1 MDFWSLMIKKDD
13 IIIALAEKVRKLK
26 STFSRGNINIK
37 KNMQL
42 LPTEGNGLDLY
53 ILLNAPSL
61 ATQDISV
68 LKDKNTMFVNRGFK
82 HPLYG
87 LLQPKY
93 HVFCDTKMLKGIWPV
108 SWIEEI
114 WSISP
119 RTKIILPLD
128 WFSNPKFESYRNN
141 PLIYWSDT
149 ELPFHNLGV
158 SGSCFAFA
166 IQQKY
171 NNIYFA
177 GFDATG
183 IGHEMVKTANSHFYG
198 NDSELEGKSCKQF
211 VIDLYMHSRH
221 LHDLNRLADYCN
233 KKNIHLINITNGG
246 MLDMFPRENILPIID
261 HKEDF

>member
-13 IIIALAEKVRKLK
+13 VIIELAEKIRKMKNLL
-26 STFSRGNINIK
+26 FSNNRNIRK
-37 KNMQL
+37 KMYL
-42 LPTEGNGLDLY
+42 RPIEGKGEDLY

-87 LLQPKY
+87 LLKPKY
-93 HVFCDTKMLKGIWPV
+93 HVFCDPKMIKGIWPV
-108 SWIEEI
+108 CWLDEI

-119 RTKIILPLD
+119 DTKIILPLS
-128 WFSNPKFESYRNN
+128 WYSNHIFDGYRNN
-141 PLIYWSDT
+141 PLIYWSDA
-149 ELPFHNLGV
+149 ELPFYNLGV

-166 IQQKY
+166 IQQKFE
-171 NNIYFA
+171 NIYFS

-183 IGHEMVKTANSHFYG
+183 IGHEMVKTADSHFYG
-198 NDSELEGKSCKQF
+198 NDSELEGKSTKQF
-211 VIDLYMHSRH
+211 VIDLLMHSRH
-221 LHDLNRLADYCN
+221 LHDLNRLADYCK

-246 MLDMFPRENILPIID
+246 LLDMFPRETVLPIITS
-261 HKEDF
+261 